1 MRYYAISITFG
12 NNNRTD
18 QLTDPTYFLKIES
31 PSQIM
36 TCIKVLKAR
45 SKEKENLERT
55 AGITIEININIT
67 QSTCNLKFSVA
78 IYIYY
83 TEEKHNA
90 LRLLQMVQITLL
102 VKSFSL

>member
-36 TCIKVLKAR
+36 TCTKVLKAR

-67 QSTCNLKFSVA
+67 QSTCNLKCSVA